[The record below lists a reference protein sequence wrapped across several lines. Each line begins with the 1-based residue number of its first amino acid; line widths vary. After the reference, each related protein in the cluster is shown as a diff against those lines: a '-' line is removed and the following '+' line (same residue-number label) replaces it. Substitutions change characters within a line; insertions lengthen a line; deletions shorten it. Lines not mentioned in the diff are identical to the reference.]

1 MSPSGDTNE
10 AVQPPSDT
18 IAPIGCPERS
28 ANAFASPLNPKPLSL
43 AAISGICC
51 GIHMPSSANRPAA
64 NSETPS
70 TTTDALAI
78 FNGVVLQQSK
88 RQMMSFD
95 AAANGCHRPEHNT
108 LHTTTVTPRRGRSG
122 PGHLSPRIIPH
133 AETVVL

>member
-28 ANAFASPLNPKPLSL
+28 ANAFASPLNPKALSL

-51 GIHMPSSANRPAA
+51 GIHMPSSASRPAA

-88 RQMMSFD
+88 RQMMSLMRPRT
-95 AAANGCHRPEHNT
+95 AATAQSITPCTQLPRSEEHTSELQSLTN
-108 LHTTTVTPRRGRSG
+108 LVCR
-122 PGHLSPRIIPH
+122 L
-133 AETVVL
+133 LL